1 MMMIKAAGACILAKD
16 TQRILLQHR
25 SLKSSYARNW
35 AFWGGKIEDN
45 ENVSQGLL
53 RELEEEIGIDVEEY
67 VRKVYPLDQ
76 YHARDKTFSYY
87 TFVVLIDKEFT
98 PIINDESGG
107 YAWVNSNYF
116 PKPLHPGAQRTL
128 FKKKKLNILKSII
141 NSL

>member
-1 MMMIKAAGACILAKD
+1 MIRAAGACVVAKD
-16 TQRILLQHR
+16 TGRILLQNR

-53 RELEEEIGIDVEEY
+53 RELEEDIGINVEDCVE
-67 VRKVYPLDQ
+67 KVYPLDQ

-87 TFVVLIDKEFT
+87 TFVVIIDNEFT

-107 YAWVNSNYF
+107 YAWINYNYF
-116 PKPLHPGAQRTL
+116 PKPLHPGA
-128 FKKKKLNILKSII
+128 KKHFSRKRS
-141 NSL
+141 